1 MVRLLSI
8 HRGFVLASKPNMNKP
23 RESILDETLISKILR
38 RVPEREGFH
47 FYRNVGDPTGE
58 TAVSLVDFLSKM
70 KVVDVQSISFHFH
83 RKDFET
89 WIKEVIGDA
98 ELALR
103 IGRIR
108 TVMQS
113 EALRNEIIHLVKA
126 RLNEFAN
133 LQ

>member
-1 MVRLLSI
+1 
-8 HRGFVLASKPNMNKP
+8 LASKPNVNKL
-23 RESILDETLISKILR
+23 RELMLDETLISKILR
-38 RVPEREGFH
+38 RVSKRESFH

-70 KVVDVQSISFHFH
+70 KVVDVRSISFHFH
-83 RKDFET
+83 RKDFEA

-103 IGRIR
+103 IGRIQ
-108 TVMQS
+108 TVMQG
-113 EALRNEIIHLVKA
+113 EALRNEITRLVKA